1 MVVLNATCRNGIIEL
16 EAPLPIEF
24 EGKQVQI
31 MLEEIKTEPRKRRQ
45 AGSAAGQI
53 WIAPDFDEPSDDF
66 QEYMP

>member
-24 EGKQVQI
+24 EGKQVQV

-45 AGSAAGQI
+45 AGSAEGQI
-53 WIAPDFDEPSDDF
+53 WIAPDFEDSILDF
-66 QEYMP
+66 